1 MDNNEND
8 ALEQSE
14 NESIPEE
21 VEQELDS
28 LAEESENQPE
38 NIPANMTLN
47 TMGKE
52 AIVSGSKKVI
62 AMLLKKKFL
71 FVALIAGGILLFI
84 ILFVAVMDSSG
95 VDDYV
100 FVDPVCETVT
110 VHYNPYGPEE
120 ETTFT
125 MGMEEYVEAAVLAY
139 TKDLNTS
146 TASTY
151 HLYFS
156 LSVALRNEAMTHNCE
171 VTYRDVNLQQVTERD
186 NYYFTL
192 AMENSYGIVMVDENE
207 EFVEANVSSF
217 CWSSMTEAYDE
228 EMGDYFEYSLIQPN
242 GMIIPSYYVDSYF
255 NNPVYQ
261 NCECNL
267 TSGVEMITRD
277 EYNNQDQCY
286 FYWYEEEEGANGV
299 EYRYYREYQHQEN
312 ASAPS
317 YSLYAANYL
326 YRTGGN
332 YNTILAYFFGEDIV
346 LRTTQEENT
355 SENDNAPS
363 TNCSTF
369 SLTTTTLSRDEFIER
384 MQSYSH
390 SDSDWATF
398 QQNAGTIYDIA
409 TSNGVNP
416 EIIVVRAILEGFS
429 PGGSSHNYWGINCT
443 NTGGGVDCRDYGSFD
458 DGVLAMAELV
468 KSYDSFDDM
477 MSRYAYIGAYW
488 YDDDIPNASG
498 VGGCYYFESIRD
510 YMSSERAS
518 EVANICA
525 TTTCTRS
532 NTGNCTPTTDE
543 DQQAY
548 AEFQKANM
556 TNQRFRVFGI
566 EEDACTNDVLTD
578 GNCII
583 YAQGDSRWGSHYL
596 GNSTST
602 TLHESGCAVTSVAI
616 ALTCTGQVEDVSN
629 FSPLV
634 LNNTL
639 VRTGGFDGSLIV
651 WNNGGI
657 REFVPTFRVAAD
669 YGLGS
674 ASIDV
679 KLSRLAAANEHDNW
693 IGIAHISNAEH
704 SSHFVVIS
712 SYNEVDNTFV
722 ALDPAGGV
730 INTYSIHDLDRIIYY
745 TY

>member
-28 LAEESENQPE
+28 LAEESENL
-38 NIPANMTLN
+38 PAT
-47 TMGKE
+47 TPADVAYDTKGKT
-52 AIVSGSKKVI
+52 AVLSGDKKII
-62 AMLLKKKFL
+62 AFL
-71 FVALIAGGILLFI
+71 IKHPQVALVLGVVVVLMI
-84 ILFVAVMDSSG
+84 IIIFFAVSDSAG

-100 FVDPVCETVT
+100 FVDPVCENVT

-186 NYYFTL
+186 DYYFTL

-267 TSGVEMITRD
+267 TSGVETITRD

-443 NTGGGVDCRDYGSFD
+443 NTGGGVDCRSYGSFD
-458 DGVLAMAELV
+458 DGVLAMTNLV

-477 MSRYAYIGAYW
+477 MSRYANLGTYWVKGGSGA
-488 YDDDIPNASG
+488 
-498 VGGCYYFESIRD
+498 GGCYYFESIRE
-510 YMSSERAS
+510 YLSAERADA
-518 EVANICA
+518 VANACA
-525 TTTCTRS
+525 TSCS
-532 NTGNCTPTTDE
+532 GNDCLPINDE
-543 DQQAY
+543 DRAAY
-548 AEFQKANM
+548 AAFQKAKM
-556 TNQRFRVFGI
+556 ISQRFVVFGI
-566 EEDACTNDVLTD
+566 EEDECTNDVLTME
-578 GNCII
+578 NCVI
-583 YAQGDSRWGSHYL
+583 YAQGDKRWGSHYL

-602 TLHESGCAVTSVAI
+602 TLYKDGCAVTSVAI
-616 ALTCTGQVEDVSN
+616 ALTCTGQLEDVES

-634 LNNTL
+634 LNDTL
-639 VRTGGFDGSLIV
+639 VRTGGFDGALIV
-651 WNNGGI
+651 WNNAGI
-657 REFVPTFRVAAD
+657 REFVPTFSVAAD
-669 YGLGS
+669 YKLNN
-674 ASIDV
+674 ASNEEKIE
-679 KLSRLAAANEHDNW
+679 RLAESNEHDNW
-693 IGIAHISNAEH
+693 IGIGYISNAEH
-704 SSHFVVIS
+704 ASHFVVIS
-712 SYNEVDNTFV
+712 SYNTVDNTFI
-722 ALDPAGGV
+722 ALDPAGGI
-730 INTYSIHDLDRIIYY
+730 INTYSINDLFRIIYY

>member
-1 MDNNEND
+1 MNGNEND

-14 NESIPEE
+14 NESIPEGVQE
-21 VEQELDS
+21 ELDS
-28 LAEESENQPE
+28 QAENPQT
-38 NIPANMTLN
+38 PAQNPVSMVLDTA
-47 TMGKE
+47 GKE
-52 AIVSGSKKVI
+52 AVVSGSKKAI

-71 FVALIAGGILLFI
+71 FVALIAGGALILII
-84 ILFVAVMDSSG
+84 ILFAVMDSSG
-95 VDDYV
+95 VDDYI
-100 FVDPVCETVT
+100 FQEPLCETVT
-110 VHYNPYGPEE
+110 VHYDPYGPGEE
-120 ETTFT
+120 ETFT
-125 MGMEEYVEAAVLAY
+125 MDLEDYVKSAVYAY
-139 TKDLNTS
+139 TRDLTTS

-156 LSVALRNEAMTHNCE
+156 LSVALRNEAMTHDCE
-171 VTYRDVNLQQVTERD
+171 VTYRNMEIPRTVGEVD
-186 NYYFTL
+186 YYFDT
-192 AMENSYGIVMVDENE
+192 AIENSYGIAMVDENE
-207 EFVEANVSSF
+207 EFIETTVSSF
-217 CWSSMTEAYDE
+217 CWSSQGTVTDIFEE
-228 EMGDYFEYSLIQPN
+228 EMPGYTLYQPGGMGVPNDFVAPYF
-242 GMIIPSYYVDSYF
+242 D
-255 NNPVYQ
+255 NPVYQ

-267 TSGVEMITRD
+267 DTGVETITER

-286 FYWYEEEEGANGV
+286 MYWYTEEELEDGTIQ
-299 EYRYYREYQHQEN
+299 YHYYREYQHQDH
-312 ASAPS
+312 ADPVG

-326 YRTGGN
+326 LRTGSN
-332 YNTILAYFFGEDIV
+332 YTQILKYFYGEDIL
-346 LRTTQEENT
+346 LRTTQEEN
-355 SENDNAPS
+355 SEIDENEPS
-363 TNCSTF
+363 ANCSTF
-369 SLTTTTLSRDEFIER
+369 SLTTTTLSRDEFIEK
-384 MQSYSH
+384 MQSYSNSH
-390 SDSDWATF
+390 SDWATF

-556 TNQRFRVFGI
+556 TNQRFAVFGI
-566 EEDACTNDVLTD
+566 DEDACTNDVLTVD
-578 GNCII
+578 NCVV
-583 YAQGDSRWGSHYL
+583 YAQGDDRWGSHYL

-602 TLHESGCAVTSVAI
+602 TMHESGCAVTSVAI
-616 ALTCTGQVEDVSN
+616 ALTCTGQVQDVGN

-634 LNNTL
+634 LNDTL

-651 WNNGGI
+651 WNNAGI

-669 YGLGS
+669 YGLEGVS
-674 ASIDV
+674 NDI
-679 KLSRLAAANEHDNW
+679 KLDRLAAANEHENW

-704 SSHFVVIS
+704 SSHFVVVS
-712 SYNEVDNTFV
+712 SYNEVDNTFI

-730 INTYSIHDLDRIIYY
+730 INTYSINDLDRIIYY
-745 TY
+745 SY